1 MQKQLTVGYV
11 EGSLEA
17 GCSHPQTSGDA
28 TLAFLLP
35 CGKARLPADT
45 VALEISWFQVTVMK
59 WGSHLRHEEMQ
70 NVPLSRSTLPHT
82 PLPSTDTH
90 VQMSCITVLPD
101 RLHLGF
107 ERWTEII
114 CSVSTALYSLER

>member
-1 MQKQLTVGYV
+1 MVPSDSDEMGITSQTRRNA
-11 EGSLEA
+11 ECPAE
-17 GCSHPQTSGDA
+17 PQ
-28 TLAFLLP
+28 
-35 CGKARLPADT
+35 
-45 VALEISWFQVTVMK
+45 
-59 WGSHLRHEEMQ
+59 H
-70 NVPLSRSTLPHT
+70 TLPHT

-107 ERWTEII
+107 ERWTEIV